1 MKRQEKMQS
10 VNKLIIPIRDGV
22 KMDEQ
27 HFSIPDSARVLGVS
41 ERTIF
46 RLIEKKIIKPTKKR
60 NKVTIS
66 KNELLKY
73 KVYEN
78 LS

>member
-1 MKRQEKMQS
+1 MQS
-10 VNKLIIPIRDGV
+10 VNKLIVPAKDNLKIDC
-22 KMDEQ
+22 Q

-46 RLIEKKIIKPTKKR
+46 RLIEKKIIKPIKKR
-60 NKVTIS
+60 NKVMIS

-73 KVYEN
+73 QVYEN
-78 LS
+78 IA